1 MKRAT
6 LVFMSLWLLCGTSA
20 MAQAAKNAKVQK
32 LTKSSTSL
40 MGLSGAWWRNPTY
53 AANLNLTAE
62 QQKRMDD
69 VLQDS
74 RLKIIDANAKL
85 EKEELLLKP
94 LMDADRLEEAQVL
107 SQIDRVAQARAE
119 LEKVNARMLLGIR
132 QILTPE
138 QWTSLQNLKLTK
150 DGFKSGLNDGLKS
163 GLKDGLKSDLKDG
176 LKSDLKDGLK
186 SGLKSN
192 LPPK

>member
-6 LVFMSLWLLCGTSA
+6 FVFITLWLLCGTSA
-20 MAQAAKNAKVQK
+20 MAQAEKNPRVQK

-40 MGLSGAWWRNPTY
+40 MGLTGAWWRDPTY
-53 AANLNLTAE
+53 AAKLNLTAE

-74 RLKIIDANAKL
+74 QLKLIDAKARL
-85 EKEELLLKP
+85 EKEELVLKP

-132 QILTPE
+132 QTLTPE
-138 QWTSLQNLKLTK
+138 QWISLQNGKLTK
-150 DGFKSGLNDGLKS
+150 AGLKS
-163 GLKDGLKSDLKDG
+163 AVKSK
-176 LKSDLKDGLK
+176 
-186 SGLKSN
+186 
-192 LPPK
+192 LPAK

>member
-20 MAQAAKNAKVQK
+20 MAQAEKNLKVQK

-40 MGLSGAWWRNPTY
+40 MGLTGAWWRNPTH
-53 AANLNLTAE
+53 AANLNLTPE

-94 LMDADRLEEAQVL
+94 LMDADRLDEAQVL

-138 QWTSLQNLKLTK
+138 QWISLQNEKLTK
-150 DGFKSGLNDGLKS
+150 DGFRSN
-163 GLKDGLKSDLKDG
+163 LKDGLRSDLKS
-176 LKSDLKDGLK
+176 KRVK
-186 SGLKSN
+186 
-192 LPPK
+192 